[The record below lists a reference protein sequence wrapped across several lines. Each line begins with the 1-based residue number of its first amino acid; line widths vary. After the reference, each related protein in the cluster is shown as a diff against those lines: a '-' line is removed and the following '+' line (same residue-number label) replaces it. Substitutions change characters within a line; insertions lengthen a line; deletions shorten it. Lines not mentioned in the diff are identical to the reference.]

1 MSNTGKTW
9 AVILAAGE
17 GKRLHSL
24 TTDAQGTAVPK
35 QYCSLV
41 GGSTLLHD
49 ALCRARAIAGPTR
62 VCAIVAEQHRWW
74 WRADLAELDPAN
86 IIAQPANRGTGN
98 GVLLSLLWILTRDPG
113 ARLLFL
119 PADHFFED
127 EAPLAT
133 AIEIAVREIRSAPT
147 DLVLVG
153 MEPDEPNPELG
164 YLVCGESL
172 GACRRV
178 RRFVEKPSAGLAAEL
193 LAEGAIWNSFIFAA
207 QGITLLDLYRRTLP
221 SVTDRMWVEVMNA
234 QKMGSDGAALAEF
247 YNTLPECDFST
258 DLLMSCPAPVRA
270 VTAGPCGW
278 SDLGTPERVGR
289 AVGRLACSSVSDR
302 TPPARATTGRLSLAT
317 AWMNA
322 AE

>member
-1 MSNTGKTW
+1 MLHAENGGQTW
-9 AVILAAGE
+9 AVVLAAGE
-17 GKRLHSL
+17 GTRLHSL
-24 TTDAQGTAVPK
+24 TTDAHGMAIPK

-49 ALCRARAIAGPTR
+49 ALGRAEAIAGTTR

-74 WRADLAELDPAN
+74 WQADLSGLDRMN
-86 IIAQPANRGTGN
+86 VIAQPANRGTGN
-98 GVLLSLLWILTRDPG
+98 GILLSLLWILTRDPD
-113 ARLLFL
+113 ARLVFF

-127 EAPLAT
+127 EAPLA
-133 AIEIAVREIRSAPT
+133 AAVQIAVREIQSAPS

-153 MEPDEPNPELG
+153 MQPDEPNPELG
-164 YLVCGESL
+164 YVLCGEPI

-178 RRFVEKPSAGLAAEL
+178 RRFVEKPAAGLAAQL
-193 LAEGAIWNSFIFAA
+193 VQEGAIWNSFIFAA
-207 QGITLLDLYRRTLP
+207 EGATLLNLFRRRLP
-221 SVTDRMWVEVMNA
+221 IVTDRMAAEVIRA
-234 QKMGSDGAALAEF
+234 QEMRSDGAALAQF
-247 YNTLPECDFST
+247 YETLPECDFSR
-258 DLLMSCPAPVRA
+258 DLLMNCPTPVLA

-289 AVGRLACSSVSDR
+289 AVGRLSRER
-302 TPPARATTGRLSLAT
+302 TAPAGATTGRLSLAT